1 MIKSLCEYEGGK
13 GGGSSAPSRA
23 PSREAAWQ
31 APRKAA
37 PQTALSSNSRKK
49 EEDVEVY
56 EPGDDGSIP
65 PLNPPFP
72 YRAIAPDFDFFNFS
86 ANPPTSLSKEG

>member
-1 MIKSLCEYEGGK
+1 MIKSLCEYDGGK

-23 PSREAAWQ
+23 PSRETAWQ
-31 APRKAA
+31 TPRKAA
-37 PQTALSSNSRKK
+37 PQTALSNSRKK
-49 EEDVEVY
+49 EEDAEVY